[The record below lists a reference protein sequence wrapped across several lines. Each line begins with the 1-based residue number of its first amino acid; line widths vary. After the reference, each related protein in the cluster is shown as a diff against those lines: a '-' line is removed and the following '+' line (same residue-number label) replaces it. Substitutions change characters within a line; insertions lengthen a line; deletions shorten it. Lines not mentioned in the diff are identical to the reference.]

1 MLCNLNLVEAS
12 NAVQIENALKAE
24 SSDIPERNAENS
36 ISSGF
41 TRCVV
46 A

>member
-1 MLCNLNLVEAS
+1 MQAS
-12 NAVQIENALKAE
+12 NAAQTENAPKAE
-24 SSDIPERNAENS
+24 SSDILERNAENS
-36 ISSGF
+36 FSSGF